1 VRSSVV
7 SLVRIALL
15 VALSL
20 VLGYI
25 ESMIPLPV
33 TLPGVK
39 LGLANVVVLVALY
52 VLDARVAFFLVF
64 VKAGITAMLV
74 GSPMVI
80 AYSLAGGL
88 LSFLL
93 MWLLKSTSKVS
104 IVVVSMV
111 GAVAHNTAQ
120 VFVAYLLL
128 ATPAILLNLPFLA
141 VVACITGSV
150 TGTAALGVI
159 KALPATARPPRLD
172 RD

>member
-7 SLVRIALL
+7 NLVRIALL

-20 VLGYI
+20 VLGTV

-52 VLDARVAFFLVF
+52 LLDARVAFFLVF
-64 VKAGITAMLV
+64 VKAGISAMLV
-74 GSPMVI
+74 GSPMAIV
-80 AYSLAGGL
+80 YSLAGGL
-88 LSFLL
+88 LSFAL
-93 MWLLKSTSKVS
+93 MWLLKSTHKVS
-104 IVVVSMV
+104 VVVVSMV

-120 VFVAYLLL
+120 VFVACLLL
-128 ATPAILLNLPFLA
+128 ETPAILFSLPFFA
-141 VVACITGSV
+141 VVACVTGFL

-159 KALPATARPPRLD
+159 KALSSAPPPRA
-172 RD
+172 